1 MKLLSFAIPCYNSAE
16 YMEKCIKSCLAGGD
30 DIEVIIVDDGSTKDN
45 TLEIAKKYDI
55 DVNLL
60 NDIIGEYEYSG
71 ILDTGKI
78 KEKIDKPLIE
88 KVNITKSIKEF
99 IVNLINRFK

>member
-45 TLEIAKKYDI
+45 TLEIAKSMKNSI
-55 DVNLL
+55 QASLKLFTRRMVGMVRLL
-60 NDIIGEYEYSG
+60 TQDLPMLQECS
-71 ILDTGKI
+71 L
-78 KEKIDKPLIE
+78 
-88 KVNITKSIKEF
+88 
-99 IVNLINRFK
+99 R

>member
-45 TLEIAKKYDI
+45 TLEIAKKYEEQYPGI
-55 DVNLL
+55 VKAVHQENGGHGQAVN
-60 NDIIGEYEYSG
+60 
-71 ILDTGKI
+71 TG
-78 KEKIDKPLIE
+78 LA
-88 KVNITKSIKEF
+88 NAT
-99 IVNLINRFK
+99 